1 MHNAAL
7 ENPHS
12 RMLKTD
18 FATVDNGQL
27 TVVSEFLPSLRAA
40 GLDSM
45 AGIMALASQN
55 VVRAVPGRSTVRVSI
70 AGATGFLK
78 RYELRYLTFPKLLLR
93 LLRWPGD
100 DDEASREWRKILLL
114 RDHSF
119 LTATPIALGQ
129 QRSFGVVT
137 SSFLLQR
144 EIERGVPADEYL
156 QTLSV
161 PRRRRLLR
169 QFGALARRLHDAGFI
184 HKDLYLKHIFVVERA
199 NGWDL
204 FLIDLQR
211 VLGPR
216 RHRRRWYVKDLG
228 ALAHSARA
236 RAQCTRSDLL
246 RMYRAYAG
254 VDKLQRADKL
264 FIGKIWRR
272 VQRLRQRP
280 PKYRRVWNAP
290 APSGQSS

>member
-1 MHNAAL
+1 MTGIEITPEFERVLRSNGLETFDKFLAL
-7 ENPHS
+7 P
-12 RMLKTD
+12 
-18 FATVDNGQL
+18 ATN
-27 TVVSEFLPSLRAA
+27 
-40 GLDSM
+40 
-45 AGIMALASQN
+45 I
-55 VVRAVPGRSTVRVSI
+55 VRAVPGRSTLRI
-70 AGATGFLK
+70 QLPGFVGYLK
-78 RYELRYLTFPKLLLR
+78 RYEPGYLTPAKKLLR
-93 LLRWPGD
+93 LLRWPGA
-100 DDEASREWRKILLL
+100 DDEAAREWRKIHLL
-114 RDHSF
+114 RQHDF
-119 LTATPIALGQ
+119 LTATPVALG
-129 QRSFGVVT
+129 RRGDA
-137 SSFLLQR
+137 SFLLQQ
-144 EIERGVPADEYL
+144 EIAGGVPADEYL
-156 QTLSV
+156 QQLTT
-161 PRRRRLLR
+161 PKRWQLLPQIGR
-169 QFGALARRLHDAGFI
+169 LARRLHDAGFI
-184 HKDLYLKHIFVVERA
+184 HKDLYLKHIFVVERD